1 MNSDKCGV
9 KLGWV
14 GLVVAA
20 ATAAVRGIAGSRV
33 WLNASAAFATD
44 ERNLRILES
53 VGVVM
58 LSVLALVMLVLSY
71 QVIMFVVLVAPMVVA
86 VMSVPAIAV
95 VSVCLIA
102 PLSYWFWR
110 WC

>member
-1 MNSDKCGV
+1 M
-9 KLGWV
+9 
-14 GLVVAA
+14 VAA
-20 ATAAVRGIAGSRV
+20 ATAAVRGIARSRV

-71 QVIMFVVLVAPMVVA
+71 QEVIMLVVLVAPMVVT

-102 PLSYWFWR
+102 PSSYWFWR